1 MPVWLRVIKALN
13 RLFKAILEQEAE
25 KVWNKIVQMTILPT
39 LGGGGG
45 NRGVLLETSMF
56 SVR

>member
-1 MPVWLRVIKALN
+1 MKPVRLQVIKALN
-13 RLFKAILEQEAE
+13 SLFKAILEPEAE

-39 LGGGGG
+39 LGEK
-45 NRGVLLETSMF
+45 NRGVLLKTSMF